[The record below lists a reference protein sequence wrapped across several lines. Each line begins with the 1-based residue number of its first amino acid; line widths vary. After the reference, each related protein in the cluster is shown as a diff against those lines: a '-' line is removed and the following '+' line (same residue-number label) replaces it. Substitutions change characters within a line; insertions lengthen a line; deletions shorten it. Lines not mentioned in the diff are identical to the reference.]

1 MPGLRAGIAIRT
13 EEEPLSCAYE
23 RFALDGTSLGERTA
37 ADGLENIVLPEP
49 EEDYLVELAFP
60 EDIRLEEITVY
71 DMVLTDSR
79 ENFLENTD
87 GLGKGTKLQPEA
99 PVLYLDENGKAME
112 RGYPK
117 NDRTGGV
124 LRGFL
129 FQCRFADGREE
140 VYSAAVRTDAD
151 FGTGTESSV

>member
-1 MPGLRAGIAIRT
+1 M
-13 EEEPLSCAYE
+13 
-23 RFALDGTSLGERTA
+23 
-37 ADGLENIVLPEP
+37 LPEQ

-99 PVLYLDENGKAME
+99 PVLDLDENGKAME

-140 VYSAAVRTDAD
+140 VYSAAVRTDAA
-151 FGTGTESSV
+151 FGAGTGSFA

>member
-1 MPGLRAGIAIRT
+1 M
-13 EEEPLSCAYE
+13 E
-23 RFALDGTSLGERTA
+23 
-37 ADGLENIVLPEP
+37 ENICYLP
-49 EEDYLVELAFP
+49 LGSRLNLSFS
-60 EDIRLEEITVY
+60 EDIPLKEITMY
-71 DMVLTDSR
+71 EMGLTDSR

-99 PVLYLDENGKAME
+99 PVLDLDENGKAME

-140 VYSAAVRTDAD
+140 AYSAAVRTDAA
-151 FGTGTESSV
+151 FGAGTGSFA

>member
-1 MPGLRAGIAIRT
+1 M
-13 EEEPLSCAYE
+13 EPYYYTKMTKPQQAAY
-23 RFALDGTSLGERTA
+23 R
-37 ADGLENIVLPEP
+37 
-49 EEDYLVELAFP
+49 
-60 EDIRLEEITVY
+60 
-71 DMVLTDSR
+71 
-79 ENFLENTD
+79 
-87 GLGKGTKLQPEA
+87 
-99 PVLYLDENGKAME
+99 AME